1 MIKIKLE
8 KEDLIDFV
16 LLQKKVFFNL
26 ELNAEYNGRIV
37 ITKYR
42 EYELSSII
50 IEEGWPFSYVNNI
63 HNNEYYLRYV
73 PYIFIFVLDEK
84 YSINEEYNIYLEFI
98 KRV

>member
-8 KEDLIDFV
+8 KEDLIDLI

-26 ELNAEYNGRIV
+26 ELNAEYNVKIV

-42 EYELSSII
+42 ESTI

-63 HNNEYYLRYV
+63 HCCEYYLRYV
-73 PYIFIFVLDEK
+73 PYIFTFVLDEK
-84 YSINEEYNIYLEFI
+84 YSINEEYNIYLEFFKI
-98 KRV
+98 V

>member
-8 KEDLIDFV
+8 KEDLVDFV

-42 EYELSSII
+42 EYILPSTI

-63 HNNEYYLRYV
+63 HCCEYYLKYV
-73 PYIFIFVLDEK
+73 PFIFTFVLDKK
-84 YSINEEYNIYLEFI
+84 YSIDEEYNIYLEFI